1 MKNNTSKKYTNFF
14 DKAEKSL
21 PKKSIEKAKHNAS
34 ELVLQIKLSE
44 LREQQ
49 GIKQTEVKGYS
60 QPSLSRL
67 ENRKDIKVSTLIN
80 YIHELGMELEIKA
93 KPKNRSKS
101 PVILYK
107 G

>member
-1 MKNNTSKKYTNFF
+1 MKSSTKNKYTNFF

-21 PKKSIEKAKHNAS
+21 PQKSIEKAKNNAS
-34 ELVLQIKLSE
+34 ELVLQLKLSE
-44 LREQQ
+44 LREKQ
-49 GIKQTEVKGYS
+49 GIKQTDIKGYS

-67 ENRKDIKVSTLIN
+67 ENRKDIKISTLIN

-93 KPKNRSKS
+93 KSKNKS
-101 PVILYK
+101 NDSVILYK